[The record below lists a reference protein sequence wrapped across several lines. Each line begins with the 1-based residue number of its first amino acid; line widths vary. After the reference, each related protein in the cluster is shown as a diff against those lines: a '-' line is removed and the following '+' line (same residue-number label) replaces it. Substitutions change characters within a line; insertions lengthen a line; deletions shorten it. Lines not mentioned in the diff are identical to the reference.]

1 MTPMRKR
8 LLAPRTLFALAAVTM
23 TEAAEPETNAR
34 RLILLSFSIVYL
46 FDEFEMKAREVYKVE
61 GEIASA
67 RCR

>member
-8 LLAPRTLFALAAVTM
+8 LFAPRTLFALAAAPM

-46 FDEFEMKAREVYKVE
+46 FDEFEMKAREVYRVE

-67 RCR
+67 RGF